1 MIDEP
6 LGLPRGSVRAGI
18 SLLVTIGLLLAP
30 LYSGVPVEKWFSVLS
45 NIALIVIGFYFGTR
59 VNEQRRRQSQNE

>member
-1 MIDEP
+1 MRMVDEP

-30 LYSGVPVEKWFSVLS
+30 LYPGVPVEKWFSVLS

-59 VNEQRRRQSQNE
+59 ANRINARRR